1 MLQTNSTTGTKG
13 TIEMSTLE
21 FPTFLKYIYQHFLH
35 PVLAFVFFEVKAEL
49 FFSENL
55 DKQHSKHNNI
65 ANTHTSLKGQ
75 GCVSTW
81 CSSQLTLET
90 NQQATI

>member
-21 FPTFLKYIYQHFLH
+21 FATFLKYIYQHFLH
-35 PVLAFVFFEVKAEL
+35 PVLAFVKAEL

-55 DKQHSKHNNI
+55 DKQHLANI
-65 ANTHTSLKGQ
+65 AT
-75 GCVSTW
+75 
-81 CSSQLTLET
+81 
-90 NQQATI
+90 